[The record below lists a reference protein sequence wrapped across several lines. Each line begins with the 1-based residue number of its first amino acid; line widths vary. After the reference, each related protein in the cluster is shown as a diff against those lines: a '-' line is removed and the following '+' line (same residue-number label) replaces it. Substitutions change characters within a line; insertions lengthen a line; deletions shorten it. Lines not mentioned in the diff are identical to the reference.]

1 LRASRNLR
9 MVARLDG
16 ILEDEIDSV
25 PARDAFWHQV
35 RKKLGKLRRLSQSDI
50 WQIEIMVSA
59 RIAKPQPG
67 RSRRMLQP
75 KGTRTSRQI
84 GKRFLAGLRPL
95 KMEEAIRGGTEMATD
110 DNKNVNGK
118 SSANDPKA

>member
-50 WQIEIMVSA
+50 LVMVSA
-59 RIAKPQPG
+59 RICEAAARPAAAAACCSLKIQVSPQ
-67 RSRRMLQP
+67 
-75 KGTRTSRQI
+75 
-84 GKRFLAGLRPL
+84 
-95 KMEEAIRGGTEMATD
+95 
-110 DNKNVNGK
+110 
-118 SSANDPKA
+118 